1 MLTKNNPKKI
11 VLHTVWYIFAVLL
24 LIYFLLPFY
33 ALISRACMTLEE
45 VSSIPAPLYP
55 SGICWENFVTGFRIE
70 GTVNFALALWNSAYI
85 MFLRVIGTVCSSF
98 ICAFALSRIR
108 FRGRNILFSAGMLTI
123 MLPGIVTMIPLFT
136 MYSRIGFLNTHL
148 PLWVPTLFG
157 GGMMPIFL
165 EMQFIKSIPKGVD
178 EAAMLDGANYLQI
191 AFLIILPMVMP
202 VLIYQ
207 AVNAA
212 IGSWNDFMGPLT
224 YISTAYPEKY
234 TFPLAFFVQ
243 FKNASTPQQK
253 QPQVQAA
260 MSLVMMIPTFA
271 LFCFFHQQ
279 MINGI
284 SLGGAL
290 KG

>member
-108 FRGRNILFSAGMLTI
+108 FRGRTFCSA
-123 MLPGIVTMIPLFT
+123 PACSPSC
-136 MYSRIGFLNTHL
+136 SR
-148 PLWVPTLFG
+148 
-157 GGMMPIFL
+157 
-165 EMQFIKSIPKGVD
+165 
-178 EAAMLDGANYLQI
+178 
-191 AFLIILPMVMP
+191 
-202 VLIYQ
+202 
-207 AVNAA
+207 
-212 IGSWNDFMGPLT
+212 
-224 YISTAYPEKY
+224 
-234 TFPLAFFVQ
+234 
-243 FKNASTPQQK
+243 ASSP
-253 QPQVQAA
+253 
-260 MSLVMMIPTFA
+260 
-271 LFCFFHQQ
+271 
-279 MINGI
+279 
-284 SLGGAL
+284 
-290 KG
+290 